1 MDRQTQNREGHLG
14 VWNLD
19 TCSPTPIQAAVGSR
33 VPTCSGRC
41 PSGQPSASP
50 CRPQDLLPHP
60 QHMATAACFFVC
72 LAVLPHS
79 AQPPPSVQLASASSL
94 VFALLTVRS
103 HHQPPFPL
111 CSLPISPCPL
121 PPPLS
126 EAHQWQ
132 LISATSSLGA
142 PSPSQSVSHPCPWQ
156 GGHTCP
162 FPSPSTTWSHPFI
175 HFFTHSS
182 LSPPPRSP
190 PLTLGIPRA
199 QLSLE

>member
-1 MDRQTQNREGHLG
+1 M
-14 VWNLD
+14 
-19 TCSPTPIQAAVGSR
+19 A
-33 VPTCSGRC
+33 RC

-50 CRPQDLLPHP
+50 SGPRGLLPHP

-79 AQPPPSVQLASASSL
+79 AQSPPSVQLASASSL
-94 VFALLTVRS
+94 VLALLTVRS

-132 LISATSSLGA
+132 PISSATSSLGA
-142 PSPSQSVSHPCPWQ
+142 PSPSQSVSHPCPRQ
-156 GGHTCP
+156 GVGGCTCP
-162 FPSPSTTWSHPFI
+162 LPSPSTTWPHPFI
-175 HFFTHSS
+175 RFSTHSP
-182 LSPPPRSP
+182 LSPSPRRPPHPRDPKGTAEPGVGVWGFSP
-190 PLTLGIPRA
+190 GMTWSQSFLITHRIYCMPGSVI
-199 QLSLE
+199 